1 MKNQML
7 EFLRYIF
14 FGIITTALNLFL
26 LKVFIDLNIYY
37 ILANTIAYI
46 MAVIFNYIL
55 NQKYVFLNSKQE
67 NIIEM
72 KKQFTKFFLI
82 RIFSLLIDN
91 GLFYLFVTIF
101 NFPLYWS
108 KLILTMLIIAVTFL
122 FNKFFVFVSKKE

>member
-1 MKNQML
+1 MKSQVL

-14 FGIITTALNLFL
+14 FGVITTALNLFL

-46 MAVIFNYIL
+46 IAVIFNYIL
-55 NQKYVFLNSKQE
+55 NQKYVFLNSKKE

-72 KKQFTKFFLI
+72 KSQFTKFFLI

-91 GLFYLFVTIF
+91 GLFYLFVTVF
-101 NFPLYWS
+101 NFPW
-108 KLILTMLIIAVTFL
+108 TFL